1 MDNLEEDERAEAYPH
16 RELDT
21 LYQVA
26 NAGMNLAIAAALDYS
41 ARHQVPAPQWVT
53 ERASSLLNALL
64 HLEDKRARNKMRE
77 EMKEYQRNQLH
88 YARYDAV
95 KYAKEAREH
104 LRGELEQ
111 LKKTRGRNARRV
123 KADIES
129 VIDRIGPSD
138 ETIYE
143 EVANLLRGTAAK
155 GGADAIKKSYQDLL
169 KLQRNGK
176 LSLQYYSFD
185 PAFLKRI
192 GAHKNF

>member
-26 NAGMNLAIAAALDYS
+26 NAGMNLAIAAALDYC

-64 HLEDKRARNKMRE
+64 HLEDKRARNKLRE

-104 LRGELEQ
+104 LRGELDQ
-111 LKKTRGRNARRV
+111 LKKTKGRMRGEGPPYHRCGP
-123 KADIES
+123 
-129 VIDRIGPSD
+129 RIVFYFVD
-138 ETIYE
+138 ELDAWL
-143 EVANLLRGTAAK
+143 EVPRPQVSSNLEAP
-155 GGADAIKKSYQDLL
+155 DV
-169 KLQRNGK
+169 
-176 LSLQYYSFD
+176 
-185 PAFLKRI
+185 
-192 GAHKNF
+192 